1 MDSTDLN
8 ALPSSTSM
16 NSTQAVQNISLQK
29 NEILEK
35 NLESLKLSRDTDMKN
50 IMTGPANISNMTNT
64 QEFQNQSGNSNI
76 VGNGN
81 GGGIGSTS
89 INGNNLDYSV
99 MNQVV
104 SGIQQASI
112 NGMTT
117 LRSRDIPMNTNELTS
132 DINTIP
138 NYVPKLPINQHHYIS
153 NNVTNDDIINQYNR
167 NQNKNY
173 SHDVIYDE
181 LQTPLLISI
190 LYFLFQLPIV
200 KFYLF
205 KYVPALFNKDGNNN
219 LFGFI
224 VNSALFGLSYYLI
237 INSLNYIS
245 N

>member
-1 MDSTDLN
+1 MSTLDSTDLN
-8 ALPSSTSM
+8 SLPSSTSM

-29 NEILEK
+29 NELLEK

-64 QEFQNQSGNSNI
+64 QEFQNQSGNTNI
-76 VGNGN
+76 VGNS
-81 GGGIGSTS
+81 GGG
-89 INGNNLDYSV
+89 GNNLDYNV

-104 SGIQQASI
+104 NGIQQASL
-112 NGMTT
+112 NGMTS
-117 LRSRDIPMNTNELTS
+117 LRSRDIPMNTNELTT

-138 NYVPKLPINQHHYIS
+138 NYVPKIPINQHHYIS
-153 NNVTNDDIINQYNR
+153 NNVTNDDMINQYNR
-167 NQNKNY
+167 NQNKNE
-173 SHDVIYDE
+173 SIDIIYDE

-200 KFYLF
+200 KLYLF

-224 VNSALFGLSYYLI
+224 VNSVLFGLSYYLI

>member
-1 MDSTDLN
+1 MSTLDSTDLN
-8 ALPSSTSM
+8 SLPSSTSM

-29 NEILEK
+29 NELLEK

-64 QEFQNQSGNSNI
+64 QEFQNQSGNTNI
-76 VGNGN
+76 VGNSGV
-81 GGGIGSTS
+81 GGG
-89 INGNNLDYSV
+89 GNNLDYNV

-104 SGIQQASI
+104 NGIQQASL
-112 NGMTT
+112 NGMTS
-117 LRSRDIPMNTNELTS
+117 LRSRDIPMNTNELTT

-138 NYVPKLPINQHHYIS
+138 NYVPKIPINQHHYIS
-153 NNVTNDDIINQYNR
+153 NNVTNDDMINQYNR
-167 NQNKNY
+167 NQNKNE
-173 SHDVIYDE
+173 SIDIIYDE

-200 KFYLF
+200 KLYLF

-224 VNSALFGLSYYLI
+224 VNSVLFGLSYYLI